1 MIRKNRFLLSTISV
15 ASFVM
20 KLLSGFDLFDIDALQ
35 LCNVLL
41 IAVRYGRLFCS
52 VQLHH
57 SAAGA
62 DGACHFLTYQLDNG
76 AAFKR
81 AYNPRTA
88 DSVGGP
94 DSSVVVLK
102 ESGTCCGF
110 TEFILNYGGGKIIR
124 EITF

>member
-1 MIRKNRFLLSTISV
+1 MISLEEVRQIAAERLADISGCTEFTT
-15 ASFVM
+15 AWSF
-20 KLLSGFDLFDIDALQ
+20 
-35 LCNVLL
+35 
-41 IAVRYGRLFCS
+41 
-52 VQLHH
+52 
-57 SAAGA
+57 
-62 DGACHFLTYQLDNG
+62 
-76 AAFKR
+76 
-81 AYNPRTA
+81 YNSRTA